1 MCAYTKHKVSQKYR
15 KIISKYIDLEMYH
28 HIIVE
33 ISFVKYFEKPQWGAL
48 CLFKIILSNL
58 FWMHYLEIK
67 HFPLQTAVSVSSIS
81 KKALPMSRIVCQAKN
96 WIYFYSHSFS
106 DNLRGQIAIVSMWYF
121 PYQLLLIS
129 NELMGSMLKR

>member
-1 MCAYTKHKVSQKYR
+1 
-15 KIISKYIDLEMYH
+15 MYH

-96 WIYFYSHSFS
+96 WIYFYSHSLFLTQS
-106 DNLRGQIAIVSMWYF
+106 QRTDRYCIDVVF
-121 PYQLLLIS
+121 PIS
-129 NELMGSMLKR
+129 VVVNFKWVDGFNVEAVTQVHKELNYCGTS